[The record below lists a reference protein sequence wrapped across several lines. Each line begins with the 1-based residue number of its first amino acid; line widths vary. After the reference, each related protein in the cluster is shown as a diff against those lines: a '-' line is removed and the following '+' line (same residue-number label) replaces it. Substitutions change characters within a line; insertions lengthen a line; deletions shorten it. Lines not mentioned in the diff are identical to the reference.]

1 MINEGGCCHLV
12 GAGPGNPGLL
22 TLLGKE
28 CLSKAQVVVYDHLCS
43 AELLHFAQKSAEC
56 IYAGKKAGRKALS
69 QEAINQLLIEKAK
82 NGLYVV
88 RLKGGDPFLFG
99 RGGEEAEALA
109 AAGIAFGIVPG
120 VSSAI
125 AGPAYAGIPVT
136 HRGYSACL
144 TIFTGHED
152 QNKSSSKLDYAAL
165 IHAGG
170 TRVMLMGMAR
180 LETIIKELLMH
191 GMHRSTPVALIR
203 WATTGYQQTLCGP
216 LEEISQKA
224 QKTGFAAPAV
234 AVFGEVVRLRK
245 KLNWFESRPLFGKRV
260 AVTRSTLQA
269 SSLLRALR
277 NLGADAFELP
287 TIRIEPPKDKR
298 AFLQLVTDAHK
309 YDWLVFTSPNGVDAF
324 FQAFFGIYK
333 DVREIGGIR
342 IAAIGPATA
351 DRIRSYRLQID
362 LMPTQ
367 YVAEAVVRAFQEKM
381 SVENLRIL
389 LARSGNARPFLR
401 EEFTRLGA
409 IVDEAIAYRTV
420 PESDEC
426 VGMRRFRKEGADIVT
441 FTSSSTVENFFA
453 LRLALPGNFRTA
465 SIGPITSHTLIR
477 LGFPVDI
484 EAVQHTIPGL
494 VKAICKYYTAT
505 P

>member
-1 MINEGGCCHLV
+1 MVNEKGFCHLV

-43 AELLHFAQKSAEC
+43 AELLHFAPKSAEY
-56 IYAGKKAGRKALS
+56 IYAGKKAGRKVLS

-82 NGLYVV
+82 SGLHVV

-109 AAGIAFGIVPG
+109 TAGIAFGIVPG

-136 HRGYSACL
+136 HRSYGAYL

-152 QNKSSSKLDYAAL
+152 LNKSSPKLDYAAL
-165 IHAGG
+165 THAGG
-170 TRVMLMGMAR
+170 TKVMLMGMAR
-180 LETIIKELLMH
+180 LGTIIKELLIH

-203 WATTGYQQTLCGP
+203 WATTGCQQTLCGP

-224 QKTGFAAPAV
+224 KEIGFTAPAV
-234 AVFGEVVRLRK
+234 AVFGEVVRLRE
-245 KLNWFESRPLFGKRV
+245 KLNWFESRPLFGKRI

-269 SSLLRALR
+269 STLLRALS

-287 TIRIEPPKDKR
+287 TIRIEPPQDER
-298 AFLQLVTDAHK
+298 AFLQLVADTHK
-309 YDWLVFTSPNGVDAF
+309 YDWLIFTSPNGVDTF

-333 DVREIGGIR
+333 DVREIGGVR

-351 DRIRSYRLQID
+351 ERIRSYYLQVD

-401 EEFTRLGA
+401 KELTRLGA

-426 VGMRRFRKEGADIVT
+426 VGMRRFCEEGADIVT
-441 FTSSSTVENFFA
+441 FTSSSTVENFVT
-453 LRLALPGNFRTA
+453 LQLSPPENFQTA
-465 SIGPITSHTLIR
+465 SIGPITSRTLTR
-477 LGFPVDI
+477 LGFSVDI
-484 EAVQHTIPGL
+484 EAIQHTIPGL
-494 VKAICKYYTAT
+494 VKAICQYYAA

>member
-1 MINEGGCCHLV
+1 
-12 GAGPGNPGLL
+12 
-22 TLLGKE
+22 
-28 CLSKAQVVVYDHLCS
+28 
-43 AELLHFAQKSAEC
+43 LLHFAPKSAEY
-56 IYAGKKAGRKALS
+56 IYAGKKAGRKALA

-82 NGLYVV
+82 SGLCVV

-136 HRGYSACL
+136 HRSYSAYL

-152 QNKSSSKLDYAAL
+152 LNQSSPKLDYAAL
-165 IHAGG
+165 THTGG
-170 TRVMLMGMAR
+170 TKVMLMGMAR
-180 LETIIKELLMH
+180 LGTIIKELLIH

-203 WATTGYQQTLCGP
+203 WATTGCQQTLCGP
-216 LEEISQKA
+216 LEEILQKA
-224 QKTGFAAPAV
+224 QEVGFTAPAV
-234 AVFGEVVRLRK
+234 AVFGEVVRLRE
-245 KLNWFESRPLFGKRV
+245 KLNWFESRPLFGKRI

-269 SSLLRALR
+269 STLLRALR

-287 TIRIEPPKDKR
+287 TIRIEPPQDER
-298 AFLQLVTDAHK
+298 AFLQLVADTHK
-309 YDWLVFTSPNGVDAF
+309 YEWLVFTSPNGVDTF
-324 FQAFFGIYK
+324 FQAFFGIHK
-333 DVREIGGIR
+333 DIREIGGIR

-351 DRIRSYRLQID
+351 DRIRSYHLQVD

-367 YVAEAVVRAFQEKM
+367 YVAEAIVRAFQEKM

-401 EEFTRLGA
+401 KELTRLGA
-409 IVDEAIAYRTV
+409 IVDEAIVYRTV
-420 PESDEC
+420 PESDEY
-426 VGMRRFRKEGADIVT
+426 VGMRRFREEGADIVT
-441 FTSSSTVENFFA
+441 FTSSSTVENFFT
-453 LRLALPGNFRTA
+453 LRLSPPGNFQTA
-465 SIGPITSHTLIR
+465 SIGPITSHTLTR
-477 LGFPVDI
+477 LGFSVDI
-484 EAVQHTIPGL
+484 EAIQHTIPGL
-494 VKAICKYYTAT
+494 VKAICQYYTT